1 MKNTKGRIL
10 ADETFP
16 LCIVTE
22 SESFVDTIERARKA
36 LHEAIEIKYFYEGT
50 STLLIGHETVTA
62 TAGDVIVINPYEFHT
77 TVDYG
82 EEKGR
87 YHLFMIPPDVFA
99 EYADGGAELKH
110 RLITGELSFMTKPP
124 VTDRM
129 KALLSAA
136 IEEANQIEAHHRLAL
151 RGLMLALFAQLMRN
165 GIEDTSGAPPRS
177 SSARHYMLIEPAL
190 RHIRDAYNTH
200 ITVEG
205 LAALCSVSKYHFCRV
220 FKSVTGMTVT
230 QYLNDY
236 RLSIAETMLKN
247 TAKPIAEIAWLCGF
261 EDEGY
266 FCRLYKKRF
275 GTSAGKR
282 RENHP
287 KK

>member
-1 MKNTKGRIL
+1 MADTKGQIF
-10 ADETFP
+10 ADDAFP
-16 LCIVTE
+16 LCVLTE
-22 SESFVDTIERARKA
+22 RESFVDTIERARKA
-36 LHEAIEIKYFYEGT
+36 VHEAIEIKYFYEGT

-62 TAGDVIVINPYEFHT
+62 AAGDVIVINPYEFHT

-99 EYADGGAELKH
+99 EYADGAAGLKH

-124 VTDRM
+124 CTDRI
-129 KALLSAA
+129 KEILSAA
-136 IEEANQIEAHHRLAL
+136 AEEAKGIEPHHRLAL
-151 RGLMLALFAQLMRN
+151 RGLMLALFAHLMR
-165 GIEDTSGAPPRS
+165 SGMKEAPGESPRS
-177 SSARHYMLIEPAL
+177 SAARHYMLIEPAL
-190 RHIRDAYNTH
+190 RYIRDTYTEH

-220 FKSVTGMTVT
+220 FKGVTGMTVT

-236 RLSIAETMLKN
+236 RLRIAETMLKK
-247 TAKPIAEIAWLCGF
+247 TAKPITEIAWLCGF
-261 EDEGY
+261 EDESY

-275 GTSAGKR
+275 GVSAGR
-282 RENHP
+282 YRES